1 MSTRN
6 HNYDVARD
14 ETKCQC
20 FITCRV
26 DDNHMRRVCLECNS
40 TGGTLGNVNHTRGC
54 PYYYCSHC
62 EGYASIGKIMFRGYH
77 NTQRNKNEMIST
89 LPHDVSKYLK
99 DREGETI
106 RKIIALKTGR
116 EVAMLW

>member
-1 MSTRN
+1 
-6 HNYDVARD
+6 
-14 ETKCQC
+14 
-20 FITCRV
+20 
-26 DDNHMRRVCLECNS
+26 
-40 TGGTLGNVNHTRGC
+40 
-54 PYYYCSHC
+54 
-62 EGYASIGKIMFRGYH
+62 MFRGYH

-89 LPHDVSKYLK
+89 LPNDVSKYLK